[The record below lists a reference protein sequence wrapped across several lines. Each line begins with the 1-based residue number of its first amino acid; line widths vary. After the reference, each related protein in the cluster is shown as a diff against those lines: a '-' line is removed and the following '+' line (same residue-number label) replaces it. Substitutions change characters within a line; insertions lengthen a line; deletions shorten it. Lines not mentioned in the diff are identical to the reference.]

1 MTRDENTIMRL
12 VENVLWLT
20 DPART
25 RAERE
30 MMERL
35 IRHQALNVQAAVE
48 ARHVDAEMR
57 REVVTGGC

>member
-35 IRHQALNVQAAVE
+35 IRHQATNVMARLV
-48 ARHVDAEMR
+48 ARHGEER
-57 REVVTGGC
+57 VVTGG

>member
-12 VENVLWLT
+12 VENILWLT

-30 MMERL
+30 MMEQL
-35 IRHQALNVQAAVE
+35 IRHQAQNVQAHVE

-57 REVVTGGC
+57 REVAAT